1 METDSSLLSQINTCM
16 KELGSMTYERD
27 KAWKYAKSWANTLV
41 SGKKTN
47 DMARVLVST
56 PKETFTEVLGNTV

>member
-1 METDSSLLSQINTCM
+1 
-16 KELGSMTYERD
+16 MTYARD
-27 KAWKYAKSWANTLV
+27 KAWKYAKSWVNTLV